1 MTTAAHTIRTI
12 RTLNRK
18 AIDSVHA
25 GYLDRADEYVETAYG
40 EADATEA
47 LFPADL
53 FVLVLAE
60 IDAVSDRVFEAS
72 QTARAARAVEGAF
85 ASV

>member
-12 RTLNRK
+12 RNLNRK
-18 AIDSVHA
+18 AIDSVRA

-40 EADATEA
+40 EADATES
-47 LFPADL
+47 LFPPDL

-60 IDAVSDRVFEAS
+60 IDAVSDQVFSAS
-72 QTARAARAVEGAF
+72 QDARAVRASEGAF
-85 ASV
+85 VSV